1 VMLVGL
7 QSKGAGIVANQ
18 SMNDKGVAEFG
29 GLKPGDY
36 HFLLFGGDRQY
47 HVTRIALEGK
57 RLLNSSVRVTS
68 GTTMSVT
75 VTFAAGSVAVEG
87 FAKKDGKGAAGA
99 MIVLIPSG
107 VNDNV
112 ELFRRD
118 QSDLDGSF
126 LLPNVIPGKY
136 TAVAIEDGW
145 DLEWGRP
152 EVLARYLPKGVSVTI
167 SSIERG
173 AVRISDALIVQPR

>member
-1 VMLVGL
+1 MLVSL
-7 QSKGAGIVANQ
+7 QSKGAGIVASQ
-18 SMNDKGVAEFG
+18 PVTDKGIAEFG

-36 HFLLFGGDRQY
+36 HFFLSGNDRQY
-47 HVTRIALEGK
+47 HVTRIALEGGK
-57 RLLNSSVRVTS
+57 LSNNTVRVAP
-68 GTTMSVT
+68 GTTLSVT
-75 VTFAAGSVAVEG
+75 VAFAAGSVAVEG

-126 LLPNVIPGKY
+126 ALPNVIPGKY
-136 TAVAIEDGW
+136 KAVAIEDGW